1 MPSPQTGTIS
11 ELEKVEFPQYN
22 ILIWND
28 NVSDFE
34 MVLRLIQLVFS
45 YSEMEAY
52 ELTKQIHDENNAIV
66 WSGSYEVGEL
76 KMEQSK
82 KFIAEHS
89 EYLSKLKITMEEM
102 K

>member
-1 MPSPQTGTIS
+1 MPAIKTGTTE
-11 ELEKVEFPQYN
+11 ELKKVEFPQYT
-22 ILIWND
+22 IVIWND
-28 NVSDFE
+28 TVSDFE
-34 MVLRLIQLVFS
+34 MVVRLIQTVFS

-52 ELTKQIHDENNAIV
+52 ELTKKIHDENNAIV

-82 KFIAEHS
+82 KFIAENA